1 MRHLVLL
8 LAPMCLAAQS
18 SADGGVLQVRVVEA
32 SGPVHLA
39 GSRSSVA
46 LVVEVLDDNGK
57 PVQGATV
64 VFRLPASGPGGTFAN
79 GLTTDVVQTGA
90 DGRASATGVRWSK
103 TPGQFEIRVA
113 AAKGQ
118 LRASAVSAHR
128 VLAPAM
134 DSPAAALSSGRSRRK
149 IVLIVAG
156 IAAGSAAAGLAVG
169 RRAPPAAGTS
179 QPAAA
184 LSVGT
189 PTITVGGPQ

>member
-18 SADGGVLQVRVVEA
+18 SSDGGMLQVRVVEA

-39 GSRSSVA
+39 GSRSKVA
-46 LVVEVLDDNGK
+46 LEVEVSDENGK
-57 PVQGATV
+57 PIQGATV
-64 VFRLPASGPGGTFAN
+64 AFRLPASGPGGTFAN
-79 GLTTDVVQTGA
+79 GLTTDVVVTGA
-90 DGRASATGVRWSK
+90 DGRASATGVRWNK
-103 TPGQFEIRVA
+103 TPGTFEIRVA

-128 VLAPAM
+128 VLASAA
-134 DSPAAALSSGRSRRK
+134 DSPAAALSAGRSRRK

-156 IAAGSAAAGLAVG
+156 IAAGSAAAGLALG
-169 RRAPPAAGTS
+169 RRASAASGTS
-179 QPAAA
+179 QTAAT
-184 LSVGT
+184 LSVGI

>member
-18 SADGGVLQVRVVEA
+18 SPDGGLLQVRVVEA
-32 SGPVHLA
+32 SGPAHLA

-46 LVVEVLDDNGK
+46 LVVEVSGDDGR

-64 VFRLPASGPGGTFAN
+64 AFRLPASGPGGTFAN
-79 GLTTDVVQTGA
+79 GLTTDVVLTGA
-90 DGRASATGVRWSK
+90 DGRASAAGVRWNK
-103 TPGQFEIRVA
+103 TPGTFEIRVA

-118 LRASAVSAHR
+118 LRASAASARR
-128 VLAPAM
+128 VLAPAA
-134 DSPAAALSSGRSRRK
+134 DLPAASLSSGRSRRK
-149 IVLIVAG
+149 IVLLVAG

-169 RRAPPAAGTS
+169 RRASGAGGTS
-179 QPAAA
+179 QTAAT
-184 LSVGT
+184 LSVGI